1 MTAGARSAAVSQE
14 VSCLPSP
21 DLDLGLRPDSRW
33 DSWVGASC
41 PECGSPRPHIVNSQ
55 PALGGQPQGGDVNA
69 LHSLAQGPH
78 SLQDLPLP
86 LLDADLHSNPRE
98 HRGASGLGCPWGI
111 PATRPWPAPL
121 REAEGLGGLGTLD
134 PPPPQDQGGVRGQAG
149 RRTEERQAGGSWSP
163 VGGAECSPHLHRR
176 AGAPGQISCLC
187 LSPQRRPFQGC
198 GKGVLRRWG
207 RRPHTG

>member
-1 MTAGARSAAVSQE
+1 M
-14 VSCLPSP
+14 
-21 DLDLGLRPDSRW
+21 
-33 DSWVGASC
+33 
-41 PECGSPRPHIVNSQ
+41 
-55 PALGGQPQGGDVNA
+55 NA

-134 PPPPQDQGGVRGQAG
+134 PPPPQDQGGSEVRQGGGQRNGRQVGAG
-149 RRTEERQAGGSWSP
+149 PQWEVLSAAPTFTGGQ
-163 VGGAECSPHLHRR
+163 G
-176 AGAPGQISCLC
+176 
-187 LSPQRRPFQGC
+187 PQDR
-198 GKGVLRRWG
+198 
-207 RRPHTG
+207 